1 MIYNA
6 VQCFAKRHSYAQQGA
21 AKDTPK
27 GKNMNF
33 DTSVLKNDEKAIF
46 GLRSIY
52 RRYGY
57 SQYKMS
63 KFEEYDLYVR
73 NKDFLVSDNIITF
86 TDTNGKLLALKPD
99 VTLSI
104 IKNGKD
110 VPGVLEKVY
119 YNENVYRVSKGS
131 HQFKEIMQ
139 VGLEC
144 IGDIDFYCIYE
155 VLTLAA
161 QSLASIS
168 EQCVLDISHLG
179 ILSDVLSSLG
189 VSHDAEKKIVK
200 CIGDKSLHEISAVCK
215 NEGADEEC
223 TNKLLSIVGTY
234 GSISDC
240 LPKLS
245 AILGDNE
252 NMKELEY
259 IANALAKTQY
269 ADKFRIDF
277 SVIGD
282 MNYYNGIVFKGFV
295 NGIPGGILSG
305 GRYDRLMQKMGRKS
319 GAIGF
324 AVYLDMLERLSDSM
338 SEYDVDAIVLYDDT
352 TDMTALCDA
361 LKIFSAN
368 GQSVMAQKAVP
379 ENIKY
384 RQLLKIKERGVEILE
399 NNA

>member
-1 MIYNA
+1 
-6 VQCFAKRHSYAQQGA
+6 
-21 AKDTPK
+21 
-27 GKNMNF
+27 MNF

-63 KFEEYDLYVR
+63 KFEEYELYVR

-86 TDTNGKLLALKPD
+86 TDTTGKLLALKPD

-110 VPGVLEKVY
+110 TPGVIEKVY

-144 IGDIDFYCIYE
+144 IGDIDSYCIYE
-155 VLTLAA
+155 VLCLAA
-161 QSLASIS
+161 ESLASIS
-168 EQCVLDISHLG
+168 DSCVLDISHLG
-179 ILSDVLSSLG
+179 IISDVLSSLG
-189 VSHDAEKKIVK
+189 VSHDAEKRILK
-200 CIGDKSLHEISAVCK
+200 CVGDKSLHEIAAICK
-215 NEGADEEC
+215 SEGAPEDK
-223 TNKLLSIVGTY
+223 TKLLCDIVGTY
-234 GSISDC
+234 GGLSEVI
-240 LPKLS
+240 PKLS
-245 AILGDNE
+245 DLLGDNE
-252 NMKELEY
+252 NMKELSG
-259 IANALAKTQY
+259 IASALLKTPF
-269 ADKFRIDF
+269 AGLFRIDF

-295 NGIPGGILSG
+295 DGIPNGILSG
-305 GRYDRLMQKMGRKS
+305 GRYDRLMSKMGRKS

-324 AVYLDMLERLSDSM
+324 AVYLDMLERLSDDRN
-338 SEYDVDAIVLYDDT
+338 EYDVDAVVLYNET

-361 LKIFSAN
+361 LKLFGAN

-379 ENIKY
+379 ESIRY

>member
-1 MIYNA
+1 MYGKIY
-6 VQCFAKRHSYAQQGA
+6 
-21 AKDTPK
+21 PK
-27 GKNMNF
+27 GFTMNF
-33 DTSVLKNDEKAIF
+33 DISVLKNDEKAIF

-110 VPGVLEKVY
+110 TPGVIEKVY

-144 IGDIDFYCIYE
+144 IGDIDSYCVYE

-161 QSLASIS
+161 ESLASIS
-168 EQCVLDISHLG
+168 ENCVLDISHLG

-200 CIGDKSLHEISAVCK
+200 CIGEKSVHEIASICK
-215 NEGADEEC
+215 NEGADE
-223 TNKLLSIVGTY
+223 NSVKMLLDIVGTY

-245 AILGDNE
+245 GILGDNE
-252 NMKELEY
+252 NMKELES
-259 IANALAKTQY
+259 IANAIMKTPF
-269 ADKFRIDF
+269 ANKFRIDF
-277 SVIGD
+277 SVVGD

-295 NGIPGGILSG
+295 DGIPNGILSG
-305 GRYDRLMQKMGRKS
+305 GRYDRLMSKMGRKS

-324 AVYLDMLERLSDSM
+324 AVYLDMLERLSDDM
-338 SEYDVDAIVLYDDT
+338 GEYDVDAVVLYDDT
-352 TDMTALCDA
+352 TDMAALCDA
-361 LKIFSAN
+361 LKLFSIN

>member
-1 MIYNA
+1 MEIL
-6 VQCFAKRHSYAQQGA
+6 
-21 AKDTPK
+21 K
-27 GKNMNF
+27 GNNMSI
-33 DTSVLKNDEKAIF
+33 DLSVLKNDEKAIF

-86 TDTNGKLLALKPD
+86 TDTTGKLLALKPD

-110 VPGVLEKVY
+110 VPGVIEKVY

-144 IGDIDFYCIYE
+144 IGDIDDYCIYE

-161 QSLASIS
+161 ESLASIS
-168 EQCVLDISHLG
+168 EKCVIDISHLG
-179 ILSDVLSSLG
+179 ILSDILASLG
-189 VSHDAEKKIVK
+189 VSHEAEKKIVK
-200 CIGDKSLHEISAVCK
+200 CIGEKSVHEIATICK
-215 NEGADEEC
+215 NEGAKEESV
-223 TNKLLSIVGTY
+223 KLLLDVVGTY
-234 GSISDC
+234 GSISAC

-245 AILGDNE
+245 ALLGDNA
-252 NMKELEY
+252 NMKELEN
-259 IANALAKTQY
+259 IANALSKTAF
-269 ADKFRIDF
+269 ADKFRLDF

-295 NGIPGGILSG
+295 DGIPNGILSG

-324 AVYLDMLERLSDSM
+324 AVYLDMLERLSDNM
-338 SEYDVDAIVLYDDT
+338 NEYDVDALVLYDET
-352 TDMTALCDA
+352 TDMDALCDA
-361 LKIFSAN
+361 LKLFSAN
-368 GQSVMAQKAVP
+368 GQSVLAQKAVP